1 KTMVNTDTKFI
12 KAYSLWQQQSHQKA
26 IEILRNLK
34 EDLAGFQNREFLLKT
49 MLYKIDQSMQ
59 NKETHNSQA
68 FLRAVDTWTA
78 QHPIFRLTTIVGDS
92 MAQEGLWNLYKLD
105 LVLAN
110 EIVSH
115 NSKLPYHWELVARA
129 KLQVGDQA
137 GARQAIEEYV
147 KLMNPLDYQML
158 LKLRSKAKK
167 Q

>member
-1 KTMVNTDTKFI
+1 M
-12 KAYSLWQQQSHQKA
+12 Q
-26 IEILRNLK
+26 
-34 EDLAGFQNREFLLKT
+34 
-49 MLYKIDQSMQ
+49 YKIDQAMQ
-59 NKETHNSQA
+59 KQQTHDSQA
-68 FLRAVDTWTA
+68 FLRAVETWTV

-115 NSKLPYHWELVARA
+115 NSKLPYHWELLARA
-129 KLQVGDQA
+129 KLQVGDQD

-147 KLMNPLDYQML
+147 KLMNRLDYQLL
-158 LKLRSKAKK
+158 LKLRSKAKS